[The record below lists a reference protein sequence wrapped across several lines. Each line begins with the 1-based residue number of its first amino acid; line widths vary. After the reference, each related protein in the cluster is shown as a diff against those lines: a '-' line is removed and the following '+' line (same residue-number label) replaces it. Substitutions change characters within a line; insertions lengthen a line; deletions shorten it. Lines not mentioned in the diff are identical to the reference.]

1 MRVKTLTL
9 TTASAAALTIGLA
22 SPALAMA
29 PAAAG
34 AHYQTS
40 FGSQH
45 QAALTAAHQVMLP
58 VGDDDDD
65 EEGGGGDDGGS
76 ADIGGSH
83 RSRHFGSPHGLCGVG
98 GHIGGLA
105 QGCGEENGD
114 DDDEGQGGGDYGHED
129 NSACCGG
136 HAEKHVR
143 VTRTAPRV
151 VVHREV
157 QAVPHGAVR
166 TGFGGGQESN
176 APLGIAGLSLMLGG
190 AGLLPLARRRMRA
203 SGRS

>member
-29 PAAAG
+29 SAAEG
-34 AHYQTS
+34 ANYQTLL
-40 FGSQH
+40 GGQH
-45 QAALTAAHQVMLP
+45 QALTAAHQVMLP

-65 EEGGGGDDGGS
+65 DDGGGDDGGS
-76 ADIGGSH
+76 ADIGGVH

-114 DDDEGQGGGDYGHED
+114 DDDEGPGDYGRED
-129 NSACCGG
+129 NSACCGGGG

-157 QAVPHGAVR
+157 RAVPRGAVR

-176 APLGIAGLSLMLGG
+176 TPLGIAGLSLMLGG
-190 AGLLPLARRRMRA
+190 AGLLPLARRRTRA